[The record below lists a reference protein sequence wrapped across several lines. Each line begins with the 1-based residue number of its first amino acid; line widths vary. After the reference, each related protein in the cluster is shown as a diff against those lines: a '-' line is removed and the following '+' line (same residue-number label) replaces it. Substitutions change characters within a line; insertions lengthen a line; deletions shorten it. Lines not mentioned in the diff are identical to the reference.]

1 MSTAELLAQGRQALG
16 ARAWEQARA
25 AFEQAVRQ
33 QETPEALEGLA
44 VAARWLG
51 DAPTAIEAGERAF
64 GLHRRGGDDEAA
76 ARVAAVLALEVL
88 ESRGEPAVAAGWLAR
103 ARDLLRERPASP
115 WLALVDAVEGGIA
128 GVYERDVPR
137 ARELLERAAA
147 RARSDGNLDAELLA
161 RAQLGM
167 VLVGS
172 GQVTDGMGLLD
183 GATAAAVSGEI
194 ADPAAA
200 VAVCCLLTMA
210 CLAVRDLERAAQWS
224 RYAMEVAA
232 SRGGGRLFDY
242 PRTDRAALLV
252 WQGRFEEAEVE
263 LRAVLDATAGWS
275 RPAALARLGLADL
288 RRRQGRFT
296 EASALLEELD
306 GSPRGG
312 LAPLVAAAQAW
323 LALDQGEVGEA
334 ARCAEASLHL
344 LPADDLVERVD
355 ALEALALAR
364 AAAAEGDVASR
375 AASELAAIARKL
387 GTGALRAA
395 AEFAAGAAATA
406 RGDREEAR
414 DAFQRARDLFAQA
427 DAPFEVATARLELAR
442 CLLDAEQPQAA
453 AREATAALTAFQTLG
468 AAQQARRAERL
479 LAEIDPDARGRP
491 DLRLTSREVQVLRLV
506 GQGHSNEEIAHSLF
520 LSVRTVERHLANIY
534 AKIGA
539 AGRTARVTATAFAH
553 RNGIT

>member
-1 MSTAELLAQGRQALG
+1 MSTAELLAQGHQALG

-25 AFEQAVRQ
+25 AFEQAIRQ

-51 DAPTAIEAGERAF
+51 DASTAIEAGERAF
-64 GLHRRGGDDEAA
+64 GLHRRQGDEEAA
-76 ARVAAVLALEVL
+76 ARVAAVLALDVL

-103 ARDLLRERPASP
+103 ARDLLRDRPASP

-137 ARELLERAAA
+137 ARRLLERAAA
-147 RARSDGNLDAELLA
+147 RARRDGHLDGELLA

-172 GQVTDGMGLLD
+172 GQVSDGMRLLD
-183 GATAAAVSGEI
+183 GATAAAVSGKI
-194 ADPAAA
+194 TDPSSA
-200 VAVCCLLTMA
+200 VTVCCLLTMA

-252 WQGRFEEAEVE
+252 WQGRLTEAEVE
-263 LRAVLDATAGWS
+263 LRNVIDATDGWS
-275 RPAALARLGLADL
+275 RPAALARLGLSDL
-288 RRRQGRFT
+288 RRRQGRFS
-296 EASALLEELD
+296 EASALLEDLD

-312 LAPLVAAAQAW
+312 LAPLVAAAQAR
-323 LALDQGEVGEA
+323 LALDQGEIGEA

-344 LPADDLVERVD
+344 LPADDLAERVD
-355 ALEALALAR
+355 ALEVLARAR
-364 AAAAEGDVASR
+364 AAAADGDAASR
-375 AASELAAIARKL
+375 AAGELAAIAPRL
-387 GTGALRAA
+387 GTGAVRAA
-395 AEFAAGAAATA
+395 AELAAGAAATA
-406 RGDREEAR
+406 RGDRDEAR
-414 DAFQRARDLFAQA
+414 DAFQQARDLFAQA

-442 CLLDAEQPQAA
+442 FLLDDGEPETA
-453 AREATAALTAFQTLG
+453 AREAAAALTASQTLG

-491 DLRLTSREVQVLRLV
+491 DLRLTPREVEVLRLV
-506 GQGHSNEEIAHSLF
+506 GQGRSNDEIARGLF